1 MEQIDQSTSN
11 LAGITNISIGIKDR
25 SIIQQITNT
34 QPEQLHYEQVFVTQI
49 PTSTTAI
56 AVAKNDEQNENQT
69 KELHINRIKLNKTND
84 GIGQRSIENAN
95 VGPSTSSASASAT
108 VTFSIAATNSNNSDT
123 SSNSSITPLDA
134 KSKEF
139 VVKSKSS
146 ENETSILRR
155 PILTRGLT
163 EAVIMRSSRKDMNR
177 SNAQG
182 NQVNH
187 FFFRKLL
194 NLALQS
200 KKHFF
205 LYFYSVYGK

>member
-34 QPEQLHYEQVFVTQI
+34 QSEQLHYEQVFVTQI

-95 VGPSTSSASASAT
+95 VGPSTSSASAT
-108 VTFSIAATNSNNSDT
+108 VTFSVAATNSNNSDT

-139 VVKSKSS
+139 VVKTKSS

-177 SNAQG
+177 SNAQV

-187 FFFRKLL
+187 FFFRRL
-194 NLALQS
+194 LQS

-205 LYFYSVYGK
+205 FVFLFRVWQIEFNI